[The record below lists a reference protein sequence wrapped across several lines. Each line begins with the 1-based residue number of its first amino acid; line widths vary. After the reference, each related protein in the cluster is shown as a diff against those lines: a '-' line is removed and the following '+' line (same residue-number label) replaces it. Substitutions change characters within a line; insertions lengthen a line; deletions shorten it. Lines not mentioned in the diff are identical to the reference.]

1 MASRTT
7 NRVPLHSALAAALF
21 VLTACGTPAPKGRT
35 DAATASAR
43 TPSGNPDEL
52 AGDALQA
59 LAESDGQRALAAI
72 ARANVVAPN
81 RPELAWLHARM
92 CTMIPRCEPEPVE
105 ARLRKLAPENG
116 IVWLGPLERAQAR
129 HDKRVEEQ
137 ILEAMGRAQSFDLYW
152 TRLVWRLS
160 EARKARLIEAGKP
173 TTPPQ
178 PLTTALDNT
187 TEALSSAVVPA
198 FKPLSTACG
207 QDRVQD
213 PATRT
218 RCDRIARAMQG
229 SDTTLVEGLGLGM
242 AQRLATPAS
251 PDSIVLD
258 ERVATLS
265 YRNQAAGAVVREQVE
280 RDRFSGQLI
289 ELMKKLPR
297 EQDVAVAI
305 LRWAGQPL
313 VPGK

>member
-1 MASRTT
+1 MAIRTT
-7 NRVPLHSALAAALF
+7 NRPPFHPALAALLL
-21 VLTACGTPAPKGRT
+21 VLAACAAPSPQRGS
-35 DAATASAR
+35 AAQTASAR
-43 TPSGNPDEL
+43 APSGNPDDL
-52 AGDALQA
+52 AGEALQA
-59 LAESDGQRALAAI
+59 LAESDGQRALTAI

-105 ARLRKLAPENG
+105 ARLRKLAPDNG
-116 IVWLGPLERAQAR
+116 VVWLGQLERAQAR

-137 ILEAMGRAQSFDLYW
+137 ILEAMSNAQQFDLYW

-173 TTPPQ
+173 ATPPQ
-178 PLTTALDNT
+178 PLTAALDAT

-198 FKPLSTACG
+198 FKPLTTACG
-207 QDRVQD
+207 QDRTQD
-213 PATRT
+213 PATHT
-218 RCDRIARAMQG
+218 RCERIAQTMQR
-229 SDTTLVEGLGLGM
+229 SDTTLVEGLGLAM

-251 PDSIVLD
+251 PGAIVLD

-265 YRNQAAGAVVREQVE
+265 YRSQAAGAVVREQVE
-280 RDRFSGQLI
+280 RDRFSAQLI

-297 EQDVAVAI
+297 EQDVSVAI

-313 VPGK
+313 VPSQ